1 MGLFSSV
8 GKFLNDVTGSS
19 SAGAQSQKYNIQA
32 MRLQNE
38 FQKEFAQNAHQWEAE
53 DLMKAGYNPAL
64 TTGLGGA
71 SAGGAGGG
79 SGATVSAGGTD
90 LIGMLGGIA
99 NIYNSTS
106 ATKAQNKLA
115 KAETD
120 LKTAQAIKQIM
131 DNKVF
136 KKFGMDTQKHILM
149 NLIKTGGQIDA
160 QTLLTN
166 EMKNTEW
173 SKQENLSS
181 NSAVNWTQASLNR
194 IASHFQ
200 QNDLDMLEKYGISRT
215 ELKEL
220 IRFTGD
226 KIVELA
232 KAGKYSEIAKIYAN
246 NKNRI
251 EPFLEKKGKK

>member
-1 MGLFSSV
+1 MGLFSGV
-8 GKFLNDVTGSS
+8 GKFLNDITGTS

-32 MRLQNE
+32 MKLQNQ

-53 DLMKAGYNPAL
+53 DLIKAGYNPAL

-71 SAGGAGGG
+71 STSGAGGG
-79 SGATVSAGGTD
+79 SGANVSPAGINPLSGVSDVLT
-90 LIGMLGGIA
+90 L
-99 NIYNSTS
+99 YNQTS

-115 KAETD
+115 NAEAE
-120 LKTAQAIKQIM
+120 LKTAQTLKQIM
-131 DNKVF
+131 DNEVF
-136 KKFGMDTQKHILM
+136 QKFGMDTQKQILI

-166 EMKNTEW
+166 EMKRTEW
-173 SKQENLSS
+173 SKQDNLSS

-194 IASHFQ
+194 IASQFQ

-232 KAGKYSEIAKIYAN
+232 KAGKYSEIAKIYTD
-246 NKNRI
+246 NKNKI
-251 EPFLEKKGKK
+251 ETYLEKKGKK